1 VQSYE
6 VSRRR
11 IDPASSL
18 QSLVSSRRAIVTWA
32 CTSTIALTIAGLIMG
47 APLAQ
52 ASGHTTFALTIY
64 RGFHN
69 LCHQLPE
76 RSFHLAGYQ
85 FAVCAR
91 CTGLYSGFAVAAL
104 FYPLARSLKRTD
116 TPARLW
122 LLLAA
127 VPLAI
132 DFGFGY
138 FGIWE
143 NTHLSR
149 FLTGALLS
157 TTAVFYIMPGLI
169 QLTSRHKQPQ

>member
-1 VQSYE
+1 MQSYE
-6 VSRRR
+6 VSHRR

-18 QSLVSSRRAIVTWA
+18 QSLVSGRRAILTWA
-32 CTSTIALTIAGLIMG
+32 FISTIALTMVGLIIA
-47 APLAQ
+47 APLAL
-52 ASGHTTFALTIY
+52 ANGHTTFALTVY
-64 RGFHN
+64 NGFHY

-76 RSFHLAGYQ
+76 RSFHLAGHQ

-116 TPARLW
+116 TPARIW

-169 QLTSRHKQPQ
+169 QLTLRNRQP